1 MTAYNQLN
9 VLTSCAKKL
18 FSCTS
23 KLLIYTKH
31 AWKFIK
37 DVVNILCS
45 EGNNSS
51 REFSIDA
58 NLVSF

>member
-9 VLTSCAKKL
+9 VLNSCAKKL

-23 KLLIYTKH
+23 KLLIFPKH
-31 AWKFIK
+31 SWKFIK
-37 DVVNILCS
+37 DVVNIRCS

-51 REFSIDA
+51 RVFSIDT